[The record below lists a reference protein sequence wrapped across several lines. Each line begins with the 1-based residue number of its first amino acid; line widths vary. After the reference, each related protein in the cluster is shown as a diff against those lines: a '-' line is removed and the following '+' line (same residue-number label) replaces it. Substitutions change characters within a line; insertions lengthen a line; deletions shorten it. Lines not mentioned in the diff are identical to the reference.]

1 MFQAKMNI
9 VTEDNSND
17 RVIEIRYSPTSLNL
31 EDREAEAFVDA
42 ALVVGKTIQVIKT
55 VDSNNPSV
63 TLVRLK
69 VV

>member
-17 RVIEIRYSPTSLNL
+17 RVVEVRYSPTSLNL
-31 EDREAEAFVDA
+31 EDREAEAFFDA
-42 ALVVGKTIQVIKT
+42 ALVVGKTIQVTKT
-55 VDSNNPSV
+55 IDSNNPNV
-63 TLVRLK
+63 AIVRLK